1 MNLQLNLQLAVEASV
16 PDEKQFCHWIGAAL
30 SAASAGLSQRAEV
43 TVRVVDAD
51 EMTAL
56 NRDYRHI
63 DKVTNVLSF
72 PLELPMDIDDREL
85 ELLLGDIVICAEVV
99 EAEARDQG
107 KASEAH
113 WAHMVTHGTLH
124 LLGYDHIEAV
134 EADEMEALEAQIL
147 GAQGYDNP
155 YAEAS

>member
-1 MNLQLNLQLAVEASV
+1 VQLNLQLAVEASV
-16 PDEKQFCHWIGAAL
+16 PDEKQFCHWVNAAL
-30 SAASAGLSQRAEV
+30 SAAAGGLGQQAEV

-72 PLELPMDIDDREL
+72 PFELPIDIDDSEL
-85 ELLLGDIVICAEVV
+85 GLLLGDIVICAEVV
-99 EAEARDQG
+99 EKEARDQG
-107 KASEAH
+107 KATEAH

-124 LLGYDHIEAV
+124 LLGYDHIDAA

-147 GAQGYDNP
+147 GAQGYANP

>member
-16 PDEKQFCHWIGAAL
+16 PDEKQFCHWISAAL